1 MNDTEINKKMSEI
14 MLRIKTRRES
24 LGLSFQD
31 LAEKTNM
38 SRSTLQ
44 RYETGSIRNMPVD
57 KLEDIAYALN
67 VSPAYLMGWEDNK
80 SMLTPEFN
88 RDEFSE
94 NEIHEIVLYSEFIKY
109 RRKKGN

>member
-1 MNDTEINKKMSEI
+1 MNDTEISKKMSEI
-14 MLRIKTRRES
+14 MSRIKTRRES
-24 LGLSFQD
+24 LGLSFQE

-38 SRSTLQ
+38 SKSTLQ
-44 RYETGSIRNMPVD
+44 RYETGFIRNMPID
-57 KLEDIAYALN
+57 KLEDIAHALN
-67 VSPAYLMGWEDNK
+67 VSPAYLMGWSDNK

-109 RRKKGN
+109 RRKKE

>member
-57 KLEDIAYALN
+57 KL
-67 VSPAYLMGWEDNK
+67 
-80 SMLTPEFN
+80 
-88 RDEFSE
+88 
-94 NEIHEIVLYSEFIKY
+94 
-109 RRKKGN
+109 

>member
-1 MNDTEINKKMSEI
+1 MNDTEI

-24 LGLSFQD
+24 LGLSFQE

-38 SRSTLQ
+38 SKSTLQ
-44 RYETGSIRNMPVD
+44 RYETGFIRNMPID
-57 KLEDIAYALN
+57 KLENIAHALN
-67 VSPAYLMGWEDNK
+67 VSPAYLMGWNDHK

-109 RRKKGN
+109 RRKKE